1 MNSFYALFALVIG
14 LVVPL
19 QAAINNQLKA
29 MIGGSTLL
37 AALVSFVVGCIT
49 LLLISLASGQKL
61 GALAGIAKAEPWM
74 LAGGLLGA
82 MFVFG
87 TTLIAPKLG
96 AASMM
101 ALIISG
107 QVIASLLFDRF
118 GWLGLPLRE
127 LSWPRLAGAA
137 LIVVGVLLVNFGDQF
152 DSARSA

>member
-49 LLLISLASGQKL
+49 LLLIALASGQKL
-61 GALAGIAKAEPWM
+61 GTLAGIAKAEPWM

-101 ALIISG
+101 ALIITG

-152 DSARSA
+152 ASARSA